1 MRQYQRVQNFLIF
14 SLCNIILFSC
24 GKDDLPQ
31 FNQVNSLRVI
41 AMTTPTPEVNPG
53 DVVTITPVVSDVTE
67 ATALKDTVSVCVDLG
82 VAYGV
87 TPTCEGN
94 PTKVA
99 VHADRTLAA
108 PGAGANWT
116 GNADTFNVIV
126 PNSLVIFTGRTAQEQ
141 FNGVNYLVEYIL
153 KNSAGI
159 EIRSFRRIVVST
171 KSPKNTNP
179 VVTDIFSNGVSLVG
193 PLPFG
198 SIVQLSSDLSS
209 GSAEN
214 YQLQDFNGV
223 TSSQV
228 ELISTTWMITDGETK
243 YFRSDVGQS
252 NEYTLPAAAP
262 AGRSVHIFA
271 VARDNRGGVTV
282 VKKQF

>member
-1 MRQYQRVQNFLIF
+1 M
-14 SLCNIILFSC
+14 LFSC

-31 FNQVNSLRVI
+31 FNQVNSLRMI

-53 DVVTITPVVSDVTE
+53 DVVTITPVVSDVKE

-94 PTKVA
+94 STKVA
-99 VHADRTLAA
+99 VHVDRTLAA

-116 GNADTFNVIV
+116 GNADTFNFTV
-126 PNSLVIFTGRTAQEQ
+126 PSSLVMFTGRTAQEQ

-153 KNSAGI
+153 KNSSGT

-171 KSPKNTNP
+171 KTPKNTNP

-198 SIVQLSSDLSS
+198 SIVQLSSDLSA
-209 GSAEN
+209 GSAES

-223 TSSQV
+223 ASSQT

-252 NEYTLPAAAP
+252 NEYTLPATAP

-271 VARDNRGGVTV
+271 IARDNRGGVTV
-282 VKKQF
+282 VRKQF

>member
-1 MRQYQRVQNFLIF
+1 MKIQKILLL
-14 SLCNIILFSC
+14 SLCNIMLFSC

-31 FNQVNSLRVI
+31 FNQVNSLRLI
-41 AMTTPTPEVNPG
+41 AMTTPTPEVSPG
-53 DVVTITPVVSDVTE
+53 DAVTITPVVSDVSE
-67 ATALKDTVSVCVDLG
+67 PTALKDTASVCVDLG

-94 PTKVA
+94 PTKV
-99 VHADRTLAA
+99 VIHTNRTLAA

-116 GNADTFNVIV
+116 GNADTFNFTV
-126 PNSLVIFTGRTAQEQ
+126 PNSGVMFSGRTAQEQ
-141 FNGVNYLVEYIL
+141 FNGVNYLVEYVL
-153 KNSAGI
+153 KNSAGT
-159 EIRSFRRIVVST
+159 EIKSFRRIVVST
-171 KSPKNTNP
+171 KTPKNLNP
-179 VVTDIFSNGVSLVG
+179 TVTDIFSNGVSLVG
-193 PLPFG
+193 PIPFG
-198 SIVQLSSDLSS
+198 SIVQLSSDLSA
-209 GSAEN
+209 GSAES

-223 TSSQV
+223 TSTQT

-282 VKKQF
+282 VRKQF